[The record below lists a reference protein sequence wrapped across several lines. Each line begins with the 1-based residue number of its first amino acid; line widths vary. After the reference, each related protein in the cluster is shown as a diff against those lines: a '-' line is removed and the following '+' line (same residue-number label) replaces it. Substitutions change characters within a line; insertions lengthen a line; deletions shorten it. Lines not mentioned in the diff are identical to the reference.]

1 MCARLSIEGRYMEI
15 SHEQHM
21 QGCAAF
27 SGAETALLQAR
38 VTLAQMEIELQRAA
52 REAAT
57 RGCDNSDLFD
67 AIKSMRALSH
77 DLLARRACIMELHR
91 DFRAIDEELTPTRP
105 SSDAALKAFQISSNF
120 PRGKP

>member
-1 MCARLSIEGRYMEI
+1 MRARLSIEGRYMEI

-38 VTLAQMEIELQRAA
+38 ITLASVEIELQRAA

-91 DFRAIDEELTPTRP
+91 DFRAIDEEMTPVHKN
-105 SSDAALKAFQISSNF
+105 SDAAAKAFEVSSKF
-120 PRGKP
+120 PGKV